1 MKELLPMFHDASGLL
16 FEYAIT
22 NRKNATK
29 AEHLLWERLKN
40 KQLEGHKFRRQHP
53 IGRFILDFYC
63 YAAKLAI
70 EIDGDY
76 HEKPLQKEYDEQRT
90 GAIETID
97 IQVIRFTNEEVLN
110 DMEGVLA
117 EILSVLRGKIPE

>member
-1 MKELLPMFHDASGLL
+1 MFHDASGRL

-22 NRKNATK
+22 NRKNATA

-40 KQLEGHKFRRQHP
+40 KQLEGYKFRRQHP

-70 EIDGDY
+70 EIDGNY

-90 GAIETID
+90 DAVGTID
-97 IQVIRFTNEEVLN
+97 IQVIRFINEDVIN
-110 DMEGVLA
+110 NIEGVLA
-117 EILSVLRGKIPE
+117 EILRVLRDKTPDP